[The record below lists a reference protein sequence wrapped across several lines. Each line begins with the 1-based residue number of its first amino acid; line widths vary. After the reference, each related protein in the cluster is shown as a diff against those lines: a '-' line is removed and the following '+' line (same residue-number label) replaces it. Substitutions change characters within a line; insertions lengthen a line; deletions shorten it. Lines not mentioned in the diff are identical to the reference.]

1 MAIYKYKAKNNFG
14 ETITGKVE
22 AQERR
27 QAFAVLRER
36 GLFVI
41 EVYDS
46 SEAMVLN
53 IPFLT
58 GVRQDDVIGFTRQ
71 LSTMI
76 TAGLSLL
83 DALTILERQSKPAM
97 KKLIS
102 ELVRDIEGGNSFAAA
117 LARHNQFS
125 RVYQN
130 LVKAGEAAGVLNEIL
145 ARLADSLEKEKEFK
159 GKVKGALIYPVIVI
173 IAMLIVATVMM
184 IFVIPQLSTMY
195 KDFGADLPF
204 MTQIL
209 ITSSELFQQY
219 WYVFF
224 GVLGGGLFALFQ
236 WRKTP
241 QGARTIDSFLL
252 KLPIFGT
259 LQQKIILTE
268 FSRTLSLLLGA
279 GISLLEA
286 LEITGEAMDNV
297 VYREAI
303 KESYSYVEKGSS
315 LAAAVEHYSFFPAIL
330 SQMISVGEETGQLD
344 EVLMKLSHYFE
355 SESEQSVKGLTT
367 ALEPLIMIVLG
378 LGVGFLVIAIVMPIY
393 SLTSQF

>member
-46 SEAMVLN
+46 TEAMALN

-102 ELVRDIEGGNSFAAA
+102 ELIRDIEGGNSFAVA
-117 LARHNQFS
+117 LARHKQFS

-173 IAMLIVATVMM
+173 IAMVIVATVMM

-209 ITSSELFQQY
+209 ISSSELFQQY
-219 WYVFF
+219 WYVIF
-224 GVLGGGLFALFQ
+224 GVMGGGLFALFQ

-241 QGARTIDSFLL
+241 QGARTIDNFLL

-315 LAAAVEHYSFFPAIL
+315 LAAAVEHYAFFPAIL

>member
-1 MAIYKYKAKNNFG
+1 MPVFKYKAKNSYG

-22 AQERR
+22 AQERQ
-27 QAFAVLRER
+27 QAFAILKER

-41 EVYDS
+41 SVGGS
-46 SEAMVLN
+46 SDAISLD
-53 IPFLT
+53 IPFLN
-58 GVRQDDVIGFTRQ
+58 GVRQDDIIGFTRQ

-97 KKLIS
+97 RKLINDLIR
-102 ELVRDIEGGNSFAAA
+102 EIEGGSSFADA
-117 LARHNQFS
+117 LARHNEFS

-145 ARLADSLEKEKEFK
+145 ARLADSLEKQKEFQ

-184 IFVIPQLSTMY
+184 IFVIPQLTEMY
-195 KDFGADLPF
+195 KDFGAELPF
-204 MTQIL
+204 MTQLL
-209 ITSSELFQQY
+209 ISSSELMNQY

-224 GVLGGGLFALFQ
+224 GTLFGIGFGFYQ

-241 QGARTIDSFLL
+241 QGLRSIDRFLL
-252 KLPIFGT
+252 KLPVFGI
-259 LQQKIILTE
+259 LQQKVILTE
-268 FSRTLSLLLGA
+268 FARTMSLLLGA

-286 LEITGEAMDNV
+286 LEIVSEALDNAI
-297 VYREAI
+297 YRDAMKEA
-303 KESYSYVEKGSS
+303 YSFVEKGSS
-315 LAAAVEHYSFFPAIL
+315 LAMAVEHYEFFPAIL
-330 SQMISVGEETGQLD
+330 AQMISVGEETGQLD
-344 EVLMKLSHYFE
+344 EVLMKLAHYFE
-355 SESEQSVKGLTT
+355 TESEQSVKGLTT
-367 ALEPLIMIVLG
+367 ALEPIIMIILG

-393 SLTSQF
+393 SLTSSF